1 MWSVKMEY
9 FSFHMFDDETETVE
23 KFGKYIITT
32 KCYESRLKML
42 SQETT
47 LVLSNTRELNEE
59 LFTK

>member
-1 MWSVKMEY
+1 MEY

>member
-1 MWSVKMEY
+1 
-9 FSFHMFDDETETVE
+9 MFDNETETVE